1 MDPIPFPQLQVLLA
15 VARTQSFSAA
25 ARELTVSRSA
35 VSQAIRHLEEQLG
48 VVLVARTTRSVSLTD
63 TGRRLVEGTAP
74 AIAQTRATLAEVAA
88 KPGEVV
94 GRLRLSI
101 PPSAF
106 STLTPFLAEFQQVQP
121 RIEIDL
127 VLDDRQVDIVAE
139 GFDAGVRLSEYV
151 EKDMVSLQ
159 LSEPFRFIVV
169 GAPHYLQAHGTPQK
183 PEELLQHQCLTF
195 RSATTGALY
204 AWELE
209 RGKRSWRIPVRGGIV
224 VSDGMYCIMLARAGL
239 GLAYAMEPLVEE
251 ELRTGAL
258 KRVLE
263 PYASPVP
270 GLYLYYPSRAQRSGP
285 LRLFVEMIQAQRSKE
300 KGAPSR
306 RSS

>member
-1 MDPIPFPQLQVLLA
+1 MDPIPFPQLQALLA
-15 VARTQSFSAA
+15 VARTRSFSGA
-25 ARELTVSRSA
+25 ARELAVSRSA
-35 VSQAIRHLEEQLG
+35 VSQAVRHLEEQLG

-63 TGRRLVEGTAP
+63 MGRRLVEGTAP

-106 STLTPFLAEFQQVQP
+106 HTLAPLLAEFRQAQP

-127 VLDDRQVDIVAE
+127 VFDDRQVDIVAE
-139 GFDAGVRLSEYV
+139 EFDAGVRLSEYV
-151 EKDMVSLQ
+151 EKDMVSVR

-169 GAPHYLQAHGTPQK
+169 GAPSYLEAYGTPKK
-183 PEELLQHQCLTF
+183 PEELLNHQCFTF
-195 RSATTGALY
+195 RSATSGALY

-209 RGKRSWRIPVRGGIV
+209 RGKRTWRVPVRGGIV
-224 VSDGMYCIMLARAGL
+224 VNDGLYCITLARCGL

-251 ELRTGAL
+251 DLHTGAL
-258 KRVLE
+258 ECVLE
-263 PYASPVP
+263 SYASPVP
-270 GLYLYYPSRAQRSGP
+270 GWYLYYPSRAQRSGP
-285 LRLFVEMIQAQRSKE
+285 LRLFVEMIQAHR
-300 KGAPSR
+300 
-306 RSS
+306 